1 MNKHRFLSAL
11 LALLML
17 SATAVGCGSDT
28 GVNDP
33 ATETADGNTTDE
45 AVETSVLDTLDY
57 GNETFTIRMSNSILS
72 SHEMMVGPEE
82 AKGDEIDI
90 ATYNRNMEVEER
102 LGVKFAYEYT
112 DNNWD
117 TVAASARQYIMS
129 GEDTFDLIVDDQLG
143 LSTVAAEGLFVNALD
158 CKYFDFDEDCWW
170 YDYMKE
176 ISVGNDEIYMLV
188 GDYFINVLDRAFVI
202 YTNMDILNDAV
213 GMTKEE
219 LYQTVL
225 DGNWTYD
232 KFNELIT
239 KAYNDENGNTV
250 RDSDDRYGLLI
261 SNKAGSMISFVYS
274 SDIQFITRD
283 EDGYPELS
291 MNGERA
297 QQVFEKLRT
306 ITTNESTRFNNVGMD
321 TSDQTTMFMNGQGLF
336 VVDSCFAD
344 FKKLR
349 DMKYD
354 LGLVPYPKVDE
365 NQESYN
371 TTMWDVS
378 EVGVIPTTA
387 KDPDMSSAVVQA
399 LCEAS
404 KEILIPAYYET
415 ALKVKYTRDD
425 ITARVIDLI
434 YDNINGS
441 FPLVY
446 NNRSANGIF
455 LDSITKPLQNGGD
468 GIASAYAELEPGA
481 ITQLQELVDLYKDRE
496 Q

>member
-1 MNKHRFLSAL
+1 MINRRILSL
-11 LALLML
+11 LLSVLML
-17 SATAVGCGSDT
+17 SSLTVGCGSDKDT
-28 GVNDP
+28 NNTDNIVYNGI
-33 ATETADGNTTDE
+33 AADT

-57 GNETFTIRMSNSILS
+57 ADETFTIRMSNSILS

-90 ATYNRNMEVEER
+90 AAYNRNLAVEER
-102 LGVKFAYEYT
+102 LGIKFDYAYT
-112 DNNWD
+112 DNPWAE
-117 TVAASARQYIMS
+117 VAPSARQYVMS
-129 GEDTFDLIVDDQLG
+129 GDDTFDLIVDDQLG
-143 LSTVAAEGLFVNALD
+143 LSTAAAEGLFVNALE
-158 CKYFDFDEDCWW
+158 CKYFDFDADCWW
-170 YDYMKE
+170 YDYMEE
-176 ISVGNDEIYMLV
+176 ISVGNDQVYLLV

-219 LYQTVL
+219 LYGTVL

-232 KFNELIT
+232 KFNELIAR
-239 KAYNDENGNTV
+239 AYNDANGNTS
-250 RDSDDRYGLLI
+250 RDPDDRFGLLI
-261 SNKAGSMISFVYS
+261 SNMQGSMISFVYS
-274 SDIQFITRD
+274 SDVQFVTRD

-297 QQVFEKLRT
+297 QQLYEKLRAM
-306 ITTNESTRFNNVGMD
+306 TTNDGTWFNNVGMD
-321 TSDQTTMFMNGQGLF
+321 TTDQTTKFMNGNGLF

-344 FKKLR
+344 FSKLR

-354 LGLVPYPKVDE
+354 VGLVPYPKVDE
-365 NQESYN
+365 SQETYN
-371 TTMWDVS
+371 TTVWDVS

-387 KDPDMSSAVVQA
+387 RDPDMSSAVVQA

-404 KEILIPAYYET
+404 KELLIPAYYET

-425 ITARVIDLI
+425 ITAQIIDLI

-446 NNRSANGIF
+446 NNNSANRIF
-455 LDSITKPLQNGGD
+455 LRSFTDPLQSGAE
-468 GIASAYAELEPGA
+468 GIASAYASYESGA
-481 ITQLQELVDLYKDRE
+481 IVQLQALVEMYQNRE
-496 Q
+496 